1 MADDGSRCVMTD
13 IQIKI
18 TNIVYASLSFFSF
31 IVGLISILLN
41 CYCKYYYQ
49 YKFKY
54 DPLELS
60 SLVVFATHQMVESLQ
75 WFALF
80 KYFIGCT
87 VLGAVREY
95 TLISVLVIVTCLGIH
110 LFILM
115 TQPKCLR
122 VIKEEKQKRY
132 RRIQKLYL
140 IASFLVPIFFVPWPF
155 IKTQYM
161 YVYGKNKYLCWLAD
175 SINCNSSGITTEYV
189 LGPLLMW
196 YIWAVLVWVMAVAVT
211 VFVFYRYCLHRMI
224 SKSTK
229 SIPMENVTYIIWL
242 IVYIVGV
249 IVNAINFAWER
260 FTGKSSFPLALQAVI
275 VTPIVVMIFYLTI
288 IVKQVMIIRAGPK
301 EIFVNINGS
310 TATLAR
316 SYGTTSCTHFL
327 LPDNEW
333 D

>member
-1 MADDGSRCVMTD
+1 MMD
-13 IQIKI
+13 IQIRI
-18 TNIVYASLSFFSF
+18 TNILYAGLSFLSF

-41 CYCKYYYQ
+41 CCCKYCYK

-54 DPLELS
+54 DPLELF
-60 SLVVFATHQMVESLQ
+60 SLVICSMHQMVESLQ

-95 TLISVLVIVTCLGIH
+95 TLISLLVGLTCLGIH

-115 TQPKCLR
+115 TQPKCLH

-155 IKTQYM
+155 IKTQYR
-161 YVYGKNKYLCWLAD
+161 YGKDQYLCWLAD
-175 SINCNSSGITTEYV
+175 NINCNSTGITAEYV

-196 YIWAVLVWVMAVAVT
+196 HIWAVFVWVMAVAVT
-211 VFVFYRYCLHRMI
+211 IFVFYRYCLHRRI
-224 SKSTK
+224 SKNIK
-229 SIPMENVTYIIWL
+229 PIPMENVTYVIWL
-242 IVYIVGV
+242 IAFIVAV
-249 IVNAINFAWER
+249 AANAINSAWEQ
-260 FTGKSSFPLALQAVI
+260 FTGKSWFPLALQAAI
-275 VTPIVVMIFYLTI
+275 VTPIMFMILYLTV

-301 EIFVNINGS
+301 EIVVNINGS

-316 SYGTTSCTHFL
+316 SYGTTSRTHFL